1 METSQEALHLEQGR
15 NLARRLYDLKLDQ
28 LQNIDDNQQKDYL
41 ADFPLLSK
49 EEFNDVR
56 LQVIDAKRMQQLQ
69 VGWFSVPRDLAVLVF
84 VLVTLILDWRW
95 GAITATITLILF
107 ESLFQVYFSP
117 QMYAGFGSLVW
128 FTYPAYVLLAW
139 VLYSRGMAW
148 YWIAV
153 VVAGL
158 WGGSYLAGVIVRI
171 PMRFYINSRAA
182 ALKRKSSTASGG
194 NHK

>member
-95 GAITATITLILF
+95 GAITATFTLILF

-117 QMYAGFGSLVW
+117 QMYAGLGSLVW

-153 VVAGL
+153 AVAGL
-158 WGGSYLAGVIVRI
+158 WGGSYLAGLIVRI

-182 ALKRKSSTASGG
+182 AFKRKSSTASGG
-194 NHK
+194 NYK